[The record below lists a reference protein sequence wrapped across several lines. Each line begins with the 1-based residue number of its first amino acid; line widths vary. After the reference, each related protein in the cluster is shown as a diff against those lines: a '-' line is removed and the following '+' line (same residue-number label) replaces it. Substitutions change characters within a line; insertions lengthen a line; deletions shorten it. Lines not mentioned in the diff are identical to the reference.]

1 MRTSCLGPKL
11 VLSRAQVEDQ
21 EDIPEE
27 PEDFEPIIIQRK
39 KIRYKLGRSDR
50 YDSKGRKI
58 AKDSGYGINF
68 DNFITVCVFEPEEEV
83 VQIKDTL
90 QMCTQ
95 AIDKEKINPRLD
107 QKFKEEQTENE
118 VILFSILKQ
127 SKNK

>member
-11 VLSRAQVEDQ
+11 VLSRAQVENQ

-27 PEDFEPIIIQRK
+27 PDDFEPIIIQRK
-39 KIRYKLGRSDR
+39 KIRYKSSRSDR
-50 YDSKGRKI
+50 YDSQGRKI
-58 AKDSGYGINF
+58 AKGSRYGINF
-68 DNFITVCVFEPEEEV
+68 ESFITVCVFEPDDEV

-90 QMCTQ
+90 QLCTQ
-95 AIDKEKINPRLD
+95 AIDKEKLNPRLD

-127 SKNK
+127 SKDK